1 MTDASSTE
9 SSKRRNDGGGQGARE
24 DSATESH
31 AKKRIDDVDTEFEEH
46 EQLAIR
52 GNYSDSLHGT
62 LSPDGRYVRLSQ
74 LLDWGSTK
82 RVYAGIDTVDAIEV
96 AWNDVV
102 IHVPPGSE
110 EELTL
115 ARECSRREMAALR
128 KVQHRHIMHL
138 YDAWEVRDEH
148 GQLRGSTLITE
159 RFHSGNLKT
168 YIEQLG
174 TLKLRVI
181 RRWGHELLQALQA
194 LHSQTPPLVHR
205 DVKVENLFVVGQTGS
220 VKLGDLGM
228 VLEQHHA
235 DGRHCHVVGLPALAA
250 PEMCYERCTIK
261 SDVYSF
267 GMLMLELI
275 VGRVPHADCGDV
287 LLLDEQ
293 GRQVELLEALDRLH
307 DSDFKRVIL
316 QCLRV
321 EPERPTAAE
330 LLRLPLFADWAS
342 DLGIRENVDLRRTEE
357 EEERARAI
365 RRGRDDPLR
374 RLWAAGGRVLGR
386 RLQSEEEVDVSQ
398 TLDAIRPMEEYR
410 RALVTSPAGASPL
423 SASRLTDIVAS
434 LRHTPRSSDL
444 SLQCVWLDTLM
455 LFILIVLWVRR
466 MHPRRRRFWLVPQQT
481 TPKLEHSAS
490 GRQRRWCCSERCI
503 VAFLLIRV
511 AAVLVSAAMQRSMSP
526 EKLR

>member
-1 MTDASSTE
+1 M
-9 SSKRRNDGGGQGARE
+9 
-24 DSATESH
+24 
-31 AKKRIDDVDTEFEEH
+31 
-46 EQLAIR
+46 
-52 GNYSDSLHGT
+52 
-62 LSPDGRYVRLSQ
+62 
-74 LLDWGSTK
+74 LDWGSTK
-82 RVYAGIDTVDAIEV
+82 RVYAGIDTVDATEV

-102 IHVPPGSE
+102 IHAPSGAE
-110 EELTL
+110 EELKS
-115 ARECSRREMAALR
+115 AKECSWREMAALR
-128 KVQHRHIMHL
+128 KVQHLHIVHL

-159 RFHSGNLKT
+159 RFCSGNLKT
-168 YIEQLG
+168 YIEQLD

-181 RRWGHELLQALQA
+181 RRWGYELLQALRA

-205 DVKVENLFVVGQTGS
+205 NVKVENLFVVVGQTGS

-235 DGRHCHVVGLPALAA
+235 GGRHCHVVGLPALAA

-275 VGRVPHADCGDV
+275 VGRVPYASCGDV
-287 LLLDEQ
+287 LRLDEQ
-293 GRQVELLEALDRLH
+293 GRQVELLEALDCLH
-307 DSDFKRVIL
+307 DSDFMRVIL

-330 LLRLPLFADWAS
+330 LLLLPLFADWAS
-342 DLGIRENVDLRRTEE
+342 DLGMRENVDLRRTGE

-365 RRGRDDPLR
+365 RRGRDDTLR
-374 RLWAAGGRVLGR
+374 RLWAAGGRILGR
-386 RLQSEEEVDVSQ
+386 RLENEEEVDVSQ

-410 RALVTSPAGASPL
+410 RALTISPAGASPL
-423 SASRLTDIVAS
+423 SASRLTDIVAN

-444 SLQCVWLDTLM
+444 FLKCVWLDTLM
-455 LFILIVLWVRR
+455 LFILIVTWGRR
-466 MHPRRRRFWLVPQQT
+466 VHRCGRRLWLVPQQT

-503 VAFLLIRV
+503 GAFLLIRV
-511 AAVLVSAAMQRSMSP
+511 AAVLVSAAMQRM
-526 EKLR
+526 